1 MELNKLVPESPEK
14 KANLTEDQVS
24 IVQPQGPRQIAN
36 QQQKVITKNAANG
49 TSIRGNRDSQNLYKA
64 YKK

>member
-24 IVQPQGPRQIAN
+24 IVQPQSPRQIAN
-36 QQQKVITKNAANG
+36 Q
-49 TSIRGNRDSQNLYKA
+49 
-64 YKK
+64 